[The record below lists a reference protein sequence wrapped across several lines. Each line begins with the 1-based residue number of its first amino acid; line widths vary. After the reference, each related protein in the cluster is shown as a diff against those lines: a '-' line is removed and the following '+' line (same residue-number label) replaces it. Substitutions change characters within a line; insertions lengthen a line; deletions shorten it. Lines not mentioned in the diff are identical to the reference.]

1 VVPPKAKR
9 VDVNAVAVETTAS
22 FEHQVMNPP
31 DDQVTTGSH
40 RLGNDTYESLPGTEI
55 RRRATDW
62 QLDPAPTGETI

>member
-1 VVPPKAKR
+1 
-9 VDVNAVAVETTAS
+9 
-22 FEHQVMNPP
+22 MNPP